1 MKKLLFFFF
10 TLYFYNVQAQVVM
23 ERDTILMGSPFRIVV
38 RDFSKELAENHIN
51 KAIVEIV
58 RIENLISEWQPQTQV
73 SEVNKN
79 AGIKPVKVDLELINL
94 TKTAIYFSEKT
105 NGAFDISVISMD
117 KIWKFDGSMTQLP
130 TPQQIEYSKRN
141 VGFRNIIIDEKEGT
155 IFLAKKGMKIGFGS
169 IGKGYAADRARAVL
183 KSLGVQAAMVDA
195 SGDMSFFGEPK
206 AGMSWRI
213 GINNPYSKSG
223 LADILK
229 FRNASVATSGDY
241 EKYAFID
248 GVRYGHIINPHTG
261 IPSRGTISVSVIGE
275 NATTANGLS
284 TSLMVL
290 GVEEGLKLMKHFPD
304 YAALFILDNKKIVK
318 TKNYRKVLR
327 KSRK

>member
-1 MKKLLFFFF
+1 MKKILFFFF
-10 TLYFYNVQAQVVM
+10 TLCFYNIQAQVLV

-51 KAIVEIV
+51 KAIAEIV
-58 RIENLISEWQPQTQV
+58 RIENLISEWQPHTQV

-117 KIWKFDGSMTQLP
+117 KIWKFDGSITQLP

-183 KSLGVQAAMVDA
+183 KSSGVQAAMVDA

-206 AGMSWRI
+206 AGKPWRI

-223 LADILK
+223 LAGILK

-248 GVRYGHIINPHTG
+248 GVRYGHIINPYTG
-261 IPSRGTISVSVIGE
+261 MPSRGTISVSVIGG
-275 NATTANGLS
+275 NAMTANGLS

-318 TKNYRKVLR
+318 TKNYRKVLW